1 MAHISHILL
10 LSLRCVYC
18 FWKEV
23 DSMYFRKESKVV
35 LNLNHD
41 ELILLRKVLLY
52 TRNKLISEGKPIEDI
67 NELILKLY

>member
-1 MAHISHILL
+1 ML
-10 LSLRCVYC
+10 
-18 FWKEV
+18 FKKE
-23 DSMYFRKESKVV
+23 MRKV
-35 LNLNHD
+35 LNLTRD